1 MRILAIF
8 VAAAGLLL
16 TIIPSFF
23 VFLGNLT
30 WQVHARLMFIGMLL
44 WFIFAPVALK
54 KKEKKGVAS

>member
-16 TIIPSFF
+16 TIVPSFF

-30 WQVHARLMFIGMLL
+30 WQAHARLMFIGMLL
-44 WFIFAPVALK
+44 WFIFAPFAMK
-54 KKEKKGVAS
+54 KKGSHLNI